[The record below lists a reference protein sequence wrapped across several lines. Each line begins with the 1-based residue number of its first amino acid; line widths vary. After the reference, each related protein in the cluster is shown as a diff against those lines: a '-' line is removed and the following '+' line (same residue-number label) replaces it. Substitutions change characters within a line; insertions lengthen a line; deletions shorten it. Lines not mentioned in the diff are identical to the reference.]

1 MVAIEIIE
9 RERELKRRNTNGDE
23 CVYIGERMGR
33 G

>member
-1 MVAIEIIE
+1 MVAIEII
-9 RERELKRRNTNGDE
+9 ERELKRRNTNGDE